1 MNAKNRLNLLL
12 SDILRNESSS
22 NNEFSQG
29 SSTQILPSLTFS
41 EHDYHPS
48 SMLSSVMRTTSS
60 SSSIAPLPP
69 RRNSSSLRHIHQN
82 HHIHQS
88 DLQKQQQ
95 QQQQQQPQPLL
106 NSSTL
111 DDIFRALTLECEQYL
126 AASSTS
132 SYQNKTYEKLII
144 QPSKTTMQ
152 KNVDS
157 NDDDYEN
164 LHSSK
169 LPLSNGLSSLK
180 TRIEVMSPEK
190 RQVVSISVSS
200 KLSSS
205 PIVSCSQTYPLLSNS
220 CTTTSILPPINCHS
234 SDEDSIDISSSST
247 NRKRRRRIRK
257 QHIISSTNR
266 SNSSSDEQTDTINGI
281 INEKK
286 SIISKRSYSTDHRQQ
301 RIKSIYDNHPIS
313 ISAQKFPT
321 RRTRRRDISLQQQQQ
336 QQQQHLPIP
345 TKYNEDNPSNFYSP
359 LSVLL
364 TSTRSTNDFVDRSQ
378 QQQQQ
383 QRRSRFELVN
393 HQPVTLLDRM
403 HHQFYRAS
411 STHNN
416 NNNNNIPTHRIPSYP
431 VY

>member
-12 SDILRNESSS
+12 SDILQNESSS
-22 NNEFSQG
+22 TNEFSQG
-29 SSTQILPSLTFS
+29 SSTQTPPSLTFA

-48 SMLSSVMRTTSS
+48 SMLSSIMTTTPP

-69 RRNSSSLRHIHQN
+69 RRNSSSLKHHRQR
-82 HHIHQS
+82 HHIYQS
-88 DLQKQQQ
+88 DLQK
-95 QQQQQQPQPLL
+95 QQQQPQPLL

-111 DDIFRALTLECEQYL
+111 DDLFRALTLECEQYL

-132 SYQNKTYEKLII
+132 SYQNKIYDKLII
-144 QPSKTTMQ
+144 QPSITTTMQ
-152 KNVDS
+152 TNVDS

-169 LPLSNGLSSLK
+169 LPLSNGISALK
-180 TRIEVMSPEK
+180 TSIEVMSPEK

-205 PIVSCSQTYPLLSNS
+205 PIVSSSQTYPLLATS
-220 CTTTSILPPINCHS
+220 CTTTSSVPPLNYHS

-247 NRKRRRRIRK
+247 TRKRRRRIRK
-257 QHIISSTNR
+257 QQIISSTNR
-266 SNSSSDEQTDTINGI
+266 SNSSSDERTDTINGS

-286 SIISKRSYSTDHRQQ
+286 STISKRSYSTDHRQQ

-313 ISAQKFPT
+313 VSAQKFPT
-321 RRTRRRDISLQQQQQ
+321 RRIRRRDVSLQQ
-336 QQQQHLPIP
+336 HFPIP
-345 TKYNEDNPSNFYSP
+345 TKYDKHILPNFSEDLYSP

-378 QQQQQ
+378 QQ
-383 QRRSRFELVN
+383 RRSRLELVN
-393 HQPVTLLDRM
+393 HQPLTLLDRM

-411 STHNN
+411 PSH
-416 NNNNNIPTHRIPSYP
+416 NNNNIPTHRIPSYP